1 MALDTYKTM
10 SDSGGRNSSTPLVYD
25 PATGSWV
32 ASSPTNENGQ
42 TSETPQTPPSVAE
55 PSSTS
60 KVDSKTAA
68 EKEFIEVEFNT
79 LTGELSLTST
89 EKSIRIKVNDTIKLE
104 GLGKYLSGLY
114 FVTSVRRTLNK
125 DSGYTHSLSL
135 VKNGFGSS
143 LKKAQEPV
151 ETRKE
156 EVPKPSPEIKV
167 GDSVKIVG
175 ADATYTNASAG
186 VKVPEWVK
194 KKTLTVDGVSKDG
207 TRVRLMPIFSWVYL
221 KDIQKV

>member
-1 MALDTYKTM
+1 MALDTYKAE
-10 SDSGGRNSSTPLVYD
+10 SSGRTSKSSLVYD
-25 PATGSWV
+25 PTTGTWV
-32 ASSPTNENGQ
+32 ATSPTNESGQ
-42 TSETPQTPPSVAE
+42 TTDSSTKTTSKVAE

-68 EKEFIEVEFNT
+68 DKEYIEAEFNT
-79 LTGELSLTST
+79 LTGDLVLTSS

-104 GLGKYLSGLY
+104 GVGKYLSGLY
-114 FVTSVRRTLNK
+114 FVSSIRRTLNK

-135 VKNGFGSS
+135 IKNGFGSS
-143 LKKAQEPV
+143 LKKSQTIA

-156 EVPKPSPEIKV
+156 EVPKTSPEIKV

-175 ADATYTNASAG
+175 ANAVYSNAHDG

-194 KKTLTVDGVSKDG
+194 KKTLTIDGISKDG
-207 TRVRLMPIFSWVYL
+207 TRVRVQPINSWTYISNV
-221 KDIQKV
+221 QKV

>member
-1 MALDTYKTM
+1 MPSDTYNADSNGRSSSVSLEYNSETGTWVPASPTSTGGDSQ
-10 SDSGGRNSSTPLVYD
+10 SDSS
-25 PATGSWV
+25 
-32 ASSPTNENGQ
+32 NESVSGP
-42 TSETPQTPPSVAE
+42 SE
-55 PSSTS
+55 TS

-79 LTGELSLTST
+79 LTGDLSLTST
-89 EKSIRIKVNDTIKLE
+89 EKSIRLKVNDTIKLE

-135 VKNGFGSS
+135 VKNGFGNS

-151 ETRKE
+151 ETRKT
-156 EVPKPSPEIKV
+156 EVLKTSPEIKV

-175 ADATYTNASAG
+175 NAYYTNASAG

-194 KKTLTVDGVSKDG
+194 KKTLTVDDISKDG
-207 TRVRLMPIFSWVYL
+207 TRVLLMPIFSWVYI
-221 KDIQKV
+221 KDVQKV

>member
-1 MALDTYKTM
+1 MALDTYKTI
-10 SDSGGRNSSTPLVYD
+10 SDSGGRTSSTPLVYD
-25 PATGSWV
+25 PATGSWTP
-32 ASSPTNENGQ
+32 ASPTTGQ
-42 TSETPQTPPSVAE
+42 TDTSTQTPTPTVAE
-55 PSSTS
+55 PSPTS

-79 LTGELSLTST
+79 LTGDLSLTST
-89 EKSIRIKVNDTIKLE
+89 EKSIRLKVNDTIKLE

-135 VKNGFGSS
+135 VKNGFGNS

-151 ETRKE
+151 ETRKA
-156 EVPKPSPEIKV
+156 EVPKTSPEIKV

-175 ADATYTNASAG
+175 NAYYTNASAG

-194 KKTLTVDGVSKDG
+194 KKTLTVDGISKDG

-221 KDIQKV
+221 KDVQKV